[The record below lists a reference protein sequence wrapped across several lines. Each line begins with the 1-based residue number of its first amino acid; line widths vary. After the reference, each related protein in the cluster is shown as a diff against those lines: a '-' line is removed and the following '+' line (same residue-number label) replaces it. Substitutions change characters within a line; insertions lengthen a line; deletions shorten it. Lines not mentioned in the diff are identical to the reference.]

1 MSIRCSIDVAA
12 SDRAAPGSGDGWP
25 LEIPPFVNRAWDSLR
40 TTRCAGPT
48 RPATKEAEVP
58 TAAQFGLWALTF
70 GFAFALSIH
79 EIYAERRGWEMR
91 P

>member
-1 MSIRCSIDVAA
+1 MGQSANDAVR
-12 SDRAAPGSGDGWP
+12 RADTARNEG
-25 LEIPPFVNRAWDSLR
+25 
-40 TTRCAGPT
+40 
-48 RPATKEAEVP
+48 AEVP

-79 EIYAERRGWEMR
+79 EIYAERRGWELR